1 MRKNKNTAAILSL
14 FFGAFGVHRF
24 YLGQTALGILYIFG
38 TFGFWFFNYKI
49 ILFISLLDAIRF
61 LTMDPNKFNRKF
73 NRNLDQSE
81 FNRPDWKPKSQPKK
95 SGWEDMEKSWNVNT
109 EFNSFKKEGIENY
122 KAYNFQDAIVSFE
135 KALQKEPTDAPTLFN
150 MACSYSM
157 IENKALAFKYLGLS
171 VQHGMKDFQKILSH
185 DGLAYL
191 RIQSE
196 WDNFVSNDFKA
207 ITVTTSN
214 TDETET
220 ETDKKPESATEEKPI
235 ETLRS
240 LYESRQKGLIDEE
253 QFELES
259 KKLLHKETL

>member
-1 MRKNKNTAAILSL
+1 
-14 FFGAFGVHRF
+14 
-24 YLGQTALGILYIFG
+24 
-38 TFGFWFFNYKI
+38 
-49 ILFISLLDAIRF
+49 
-61 LTMDPNKFNRKF
+61 
-73 NRNLDQSE
+73 
-81 FNRPDWKPKSQPKK
+81 
-95 SGWEDMEKSWNVNT
+95 
-109 EFNSFKKEGIENY
+109 
-122 KAYNFQDAIVSFE
+122 
-135 KALQKEPTDAPTLFN
+135 
-150 MACSYSM
+150 M